1 MKGDYSRETFDRT
14 KNFARVLLQQGRVLL
29 DSDFNEQASILL
41 HYLQTLA
48 ADLIGPYGGP
58 ADNVGFGIEI
68 VMLQGSDDIDDLRIG
83 AGRYYVDGILCENLS
98 VATEASSAGMVS
110 VPSAHLHPPATRS
123 GGGGSVTARRSMY
136 KGLNTSEQ
144 QMNYGTFLTQPDYP
158 FDQTDFEFPEDPFL
172 VYLDVFERHISALED
187 PSILE
192 GALGGPDTAA
202 RAKIVW
208 QVKLLEIPQDLLVNT
223 NPKDITCETFNAD
236 SLEKLRELLEPG
248 AGAMLKAKTKE
259 PEDINAT
266 DPCTVSPDARYRG
279 AENQLYR
286 VEIHRGGE
294 AGDKGNG
301 ATFKFSRDNGSKIY
315 PIVALEDEIVTL
327 GNIGRDD
334 LSSLDVGDWVE
345 IVTDDFSLLSEARPL
360 FQVVAIPDPLT
371 MQLTLSDNPG
381 LIFNENSHTLLRR
394 WDHQESTD
402 PTAPGG
408 LQLGSDGA
416 ALIVEGNG
424 NTAWL
429 ELEDGIQIQFQPGA
443 TYRTGDYWLI
453 PARTGTGDIEWPNTN
468 GSPQALPP
476 RGVMHHYAPLAI
488 IYEDAEE
495 FKLNDLRRTWGYL
508 AQCATCPI
516 VKVDGP
522 DTVDANV
529 PVDYEAKLIN
539 LPQGSTPSYNWSV
552 SAGSVAAGQGTS
564 QVTVDTQGQAGKTII
579 VTVNVGGLPPGCD
592 GEAHHQTKINPPP
605 PPPVNPTVTVNAPAT
620 GSDENQFIVTSTPHD
635 FPANS
640 TLEFQWTV
648 TPALSS
654 DRLGAEV
661 IGGTNKQNV
670 TIVTHRV
677 GGHSVKATVVVKDTA
692 GHSATNFGTTNIQS
706 PTGGV
711 GNTESATPAPTP
723 SASKKRS
730 GSRRSSSSDKDKDE
744 EES

>member
-58 ADNVGFGIEI
+58 AENVGFGIEI

-83 AGRYYVDGILCENLS
+83 AGRYYVDGILCENQP
-98 VATEASSAGMVS
+98 VAIQDDSGYQPPSRKQTSASRHITAPTSSPRDAG
-110 VPSAHLHPPATRS
+110 
-123 GGGGSVTARRSMY
+123 G
-136 KGLNTSEQ
+136 
-144 QMNYGTFLTQPDYP
+144 MNLPNEPLDYISFLKQPDYP
-158 FDQTDFEFPEDPFL
+158 LDQTDFGFPEDPFL

-236 SLEKLRELLEPG
+236 SLEKFRELLEPG
-248 AGAMLKAKTKE
+248 EGAMLKAKTKE

-286 VEIHRGGE
+286 VEIHRGGD

-345 IVTDDFSLLSEARPL
+345 IVTDDFSLLGEARPL
-360 FQVVAIPDPLT
+360 FQVVAIPDPIT
-371 MQLTLSDNPG
+371 MQLTLSDKPG

-394 WDHQESTD
+394 WDHQESMD

-468 GSPQALPP
+468 GTPQALPP
-476 RGVMHHYAPLAI
+476 RGVLHHYAPLAV
-488 IYEDAEE
+488 IYEDAGV

-516 VKVDGP
+516 IKVDGP
-522 DTVDANV
+522 DAIDANV

-539 LPQGSTPSYNWSV
+539 LPQGITPSYNWSV
-552 SAGSVAAGQGTS
+552 SAGTISSGQGTS
-564 QVTVDTQGQAGKTII
+564 KITVDTQGQAGKTII
-579 VTVNVGGLPPGCD
+579 ASVHVGGLPPGCD
-592 GEAHHQTKINPPP
+592 GDAQHPTKINQITPPKD
-605 PPPVNPTVTVNAPAT
+605 PTVTVDAPAT
-620 GSDENQFIVTSTPHD
+620 GSDEKPFTVAATPHD
-635 FPANS
+635 FPAGS
-640 TLEFQWTV
+640 TLVYQWTV
-648 TPALSS
+648 SPAFTT
-654 DRLGAEV
+654 GANQGAQIIGDPTKQSVQV
-661 IGGTNKQNV
+661 I
-670 TIVTHRV
+670 THRLASK
-677 GGHSVKATVVVKDTA
+677 SVTSTVVVSDGK
-692 GHSATNFGTTNIQS
+692 GHNPTDHGTTTIAGNSIR
-706 PTGGV
+706 PTEGT
-711 GNTESATPAPTP
+711 NLEPAP
-723 SASKKRS
+723 ASKKRS
-730 GSRRSSSSDKDKDE
+730 GGRRTNSSSKDDKDE

>member
-83 AGRYYVDGILCENLS
+83 AGRYYVDGILCENQP
-98 VATEASSAGMVS
+98 AAIQDASGQQPPSRIQ
-110 VPSAHLHPPATRS
+110 PSASRHMAAPTSSPRDA
-123 GGGGSVTARRSMY
+123 GGIDSSNEPLDY
-136 KGLNTSEQ
+136 IS
-144 QMNYGTFLTQPDYP
+144 FLKQPDYP
-158 FDQTDFEFPEDPFL
+158 FDRTDFEFPEDPSL
-172 VYLDVFERHISALED
+172 VYLDVFERHVSALED

-208 QVKLLEIPQDLLVNT
+208 QVKLLEIPHELLVNT

-248 AGAMLKAKTKE
+248 EGAMLKAKTKE

-266 DPCTVSPDARYRG
+266 DPCTVSPDAKYRG

-286 VEIHRGGE
+286 VEIHRSGE
-294 AGDKGNG
+294 AGDKGSG

-345 IVTDDFSLLSEARPL
+345 IVTDEFSLLAEARPL

-371 MQLTLSDNPG
+371 MQLTLSDKPG
-381 LIFNENSHTLLRR
+381 LIFNENNHTLLRR

-468 GSPQALPP
+468 GAPQALPP
-476 RGVMHHYAPLAI
+476 RGVMHHYAPLAV
-488 IYEDAEE
+488 IYEDAGE

-508 AQCATCPI
+508 AQCATCPTI
-516 VKVDGP
+516 KVDGP

-529 PVDYEAKLIN
+529 PVDYEAKVIN
-539 LPQGSTPSYNWSV
+539 LPQGITPSYNWSV
-552 SAGSVAAGQGTS
+552 SAGTISSGQGTS
-564 QVTVDTQGQAGKTII
+564 MITVDPQGQAGKTII
-579 VTVNVGGLPPGCD
+579 ASVHVGGLPPGCD
-592 GEAHHQTKINPPP
+592 GDAQHHTKINPAPP
-605 PPPVNPTVTVNAPAT
+605 TIDPTVTVNAPPN
-620 GSDENQFIVTSTPHD
+620 GSDEKPFTVTATPHD
-635 FPANS
+635 FPAGS
-640 TLEFQWTV
+640 TLVYQWTV
-648 TPALSS
+648 SPAVSVANKVGGEIIS
-654 DRLGAEV
+654 DA
-661 IGGTNKQNV
+661 TKQSV
-670 TIVTHRV
+670 QVVTHRLAGKSV
-677 GGHSVKATVVVKDTA
+677 TASVTVDDGKGHTRAA
-692 GHSATNFGTTNIQS
+692 HGTTNILS
-706 PTGGV
+706 LTGGP
-711 GNTESATPAPTP
+711 GGEATPPAPAPP
-723 SASKKRS
+723 SK
-730 GSRRSSSSDKDKDE
+730 RRSAGRRTSTDNKDKDE